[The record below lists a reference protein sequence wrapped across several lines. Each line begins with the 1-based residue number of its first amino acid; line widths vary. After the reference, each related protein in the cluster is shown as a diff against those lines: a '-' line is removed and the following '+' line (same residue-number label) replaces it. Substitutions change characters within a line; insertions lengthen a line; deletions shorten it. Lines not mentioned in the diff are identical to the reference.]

1 MRKFISVIAIALLSF
16 CMTGCDE
23 AKEISAS
30 EFQAMLARNPES
42 MRHTE
47 FVGVKH
53 GKAYLKVS
61 TMSTLNPKKWTEE
74 YFLTDAKKLP
84 EEWLTKQKKSNEN

>member
-1 MRKFISVIAIALLSF
+1 MKRFMRIIAIALVAFS
-16 CMTGCDE
+16 MTGCDE
-23 AKEISAS
+23 AKDVSAS

-47 FVGVKH
+47 FVGVKE

-61 TMSTLNPKKWTEE
+61 TMSTINPKKWTEE
-74 YFLTDAKKLP
+74 YFLTDVDQLP
-84 EEWLTKQKKSNEN
+84 EEWLAKQKSKNAN